1 MIKRTILLAGMAL
14 ALAACGGGGGSEQ
27 TVDFSTW
34 VEAEVFYTYPYEGQQ
49 DVAPNAPVVVRF
61 SEPVNVDASNFTLE
75 GPDGP
80 VSFNVTSLDE
90 GRSALLTPDQ
100 PMAVKSDYTLKLNDI
115 RTENG
120 EPSLP
125 GDRLSFT
132 TRPALQGPF
141 ELRSSED
148 AFEVVSVN
156 PDDGQVPFLDF
167 SSVNLRLSQPVDP
180 ESLIYGQ
187 TVSLTQNGEV
197 IPATLLAN
205 GRYITIDPR
214 PQSEGG
220 GDPVEPVQAGSTL
233 TLTLTNQVRNIKG
246 ETLPAYTR
254 EFMPRDTKP
263 RSMLVQKAEPADPQ
277 MGCLDA
283 GVRTSPI
290 SGEAIN
296 CVPLIAKLLGDNT
309 ASKLQGNV
317 FAELAY
323 APNFPDKVPLRIPR
337 GSLLNGDPLD
347 VNIGGAVPAGFDS
360 GEVTVTFLSDANGYL
375 LPNPYS
381 DDASAPK
388 QLRLTMDVAFDT
400 KTQKA
405 NGAFNQNLLQVE
417 LVGYAVTDLDKGSLV
432 VDAVGMVE
440 PRVLGVENAYGLL
453 SFHMES
459 YPDQETAPEQP
470 RNLDTPQIATW
481 MPGDEL
487 GKQRPGDPVILTF
500 NEPLDPMSLKP
511 GDDLTFTAGG
521 VAVPFDAHM
530 DGVSIVIEPE
540 QPLAYGTTYEI
551 GVTDGITDTAGNPA
565 QPFTRTFTMPTYV
578 GSGHPAVA
586 TTTYPGFPCAADR
599 TTWDIAAGDHGI
611 CRGGKSGDDHLP
623 VMPMPGRRPIVVQFS
638 QTMLK
643 DSIQVGETC
652 DTGSFRVEKVAEPGQ
667 LPQGSKDGNDRIK
680 YSCLDTVPG
689 ELVYGGRKITFIP
702 DQPWEEGA
710 TYRYVLMSENQDFSV
725 DDCTSGAAICTED
738 NGPLQTA
745 VLEAPED
752 DQGGPNMELYFTGAA
767 ANTNVFQELRNLPAY
782 DTNHDF
788 VHQDSEPQPQESPAG
803 SGEYPTPP
811 NSTELF
817 VKDKGG
823 LLLEA
828 RVGCEYDGRAC
839 PSEKFIYVTAD
850 LDVEVVGY
858 DPQEDAVR
866 VNIYPTLLKTSSVD
880 IYARL
885 LLVLFPID
893 QTIATGPQIMRIRY
907 EDRGNGRTEPVTGW
921 IRKTPDGPI
930 FETNLDI
937 YLSAPYL
944 RPSAAGLEL
953 SHDLYSYPLSL
964 NLVGDVTFLE
974 DGRLQIEQ
982 RNQVEQDVEVDI
994 SLDDGGNLKAANM
1007 TLGIPPGG
1015 VFLNY
1020 VSAPIKD

>member
-1 MIKRTILLAGMAL
+1 MKLRTLLLAGAAL

-34 VEAEVFYTYPYEGQQ
+34 VEAEVFYTYPYEGQR
-49 DVAPNAPVVVRF
+49 DVAPRAPVIVRF
-61 SEPVNVDASNFTLE
+61 SEPVEVDAGNFTLE

-80 VSFNVTSLDE
+80 VPFTVKQVDGGL
-90 GRSALLTPDQ
+90 SAVLTPNDAL
-100 PMAVKSDYTLKLNDI
+100 AVKSDYTLTLNDI

-125 GDRLSFT
+125 GDALHFT

-148 AFEVVSVN
+148 SFEVVSVN
-156 PDDGQVPFLDF
+156 PDDAEVPFLDF
-167 SSVNLRLSQPVDP
+167 SSVNVRLSQPVDP
-180 ESLIYGQ
+180 DSLVYGQ
-187 TVSLTQNGEV
+187 TISLTQNGEV
-197 IPATLLAN
+197 IPATLLAE
-205 GRYITIDPR
+205 GRYITLDPR
-214 PQSEGG
+214 PQSDGG
-220 GDPVEPVQAGSTL
+220 EDPVEPVEAGATL
-233 TLTLTNQVRNIKG
+233 TLTLTNQVRNIRG
-246 ETLPAYTR
+246 EALPAYTR
-254 EFMPRDTKP
+254 EFMPRDTSP
-263 RSMLVQKAEPADPQ
+263 RSTLAQRADPADTQ
-277 MGCLDA
+277 LGCLDD

-290 SGEAIN
+290 TGEAIN

-309 ASKLQGNV
+309 ASKQQGNV
-317 FAELAY
+317 FAELAF
-323 APNFPDKVPLRIPR
+323 APNFPDKTPLRIPR
-337 GSLLNGDPLD
+337 GSLLSGDPLE

-381 DDASAPK
+381 DDAGAPK

-400 KTQKA
+400 ETQKA

-417 LVGYAVTDLDKGSLV
+417 LVGYAVTDLEKGSLV

-440 PRVLGVENAYGLL
+440 PRVLGVENAYGML

-459 YPDQETAPEQP
+459 YPDQESAPEQP
-470 RNLDTPQIATW
+470 RNLDAPQIATW
-481 MPGDEL
+481 MPGGEV
-487 GKQRPGDPVILTF
+487 GKQRPGDPIILTF
-500 NEPLDPMSLKP
+500 DEPLDPMSVAP
-511 GDDLTFTAGG
+511 GADLTLTADGA
-521 VAVPFDAHM
+521 AVPFDYYL
-530 DGVSIVIEPE
+530 DGVSIVIKPE
-540 QPLAYGTTYEI
+540 QPLAYNTTYEI
-551 GVTDGITDTAGNPA
+551 GVTDGITDTAGNAA
-565 QPFTRTFTMPTYV
+565 QPFTRTFTMPEYI
-578 GSGHPAVA
+578 GSGHPAIA
-586 TTTYPGFPCAADR
+586 TTTYPGFPCAADK

-611 CRGGKSGDDHLP
+611 CRGGESDDDHLP
-623 VMPMPGRRPIVVQFS
+623 VMPMPGRRSIVVQFS
-638 QTMLK
+638 QTMLEE
-643 DSIQVGETC
+643 SIQVGETC
-652 DTGSFRVEKVAEPGQ
+652 DTGSFRVEKIAEPGQ
-667 LPQGSKDGNDRIK
+667 APQGTVDGNSRTQ
-680 YSCLDTVPG
+680 YACLDTVPG
-689 ELVYGGRKITFIP
+689 ELEYRGRKVTFTP
-702 DQPWEEGA
+702 DQPWEDGA

-725 DDCTSGAAICTED
+725 DDCTSGEALCTVD

-752 DQGGPNMELYFTGAA
+752 GQGGPNLELYFTGAA
-767 ANTNVFQELRNLPAY
+767 ANDNVFQELRNLPAY
-782 DTNHDF
+782 DTNADF
-788 VHQDSEPQPQESPAG
+788 VHQDQEPQPQEQPAG
-803 SGEYPTPP
+803 SGEFPAPP

-817 VKDKGG
+817 VKDTGG
-823 LLLEA
+823 LLLDA
-828 RVGCEYDGRAC
+828 RVGCDYDGPAC
-839 PSEKFIYVTAD
+839 PSDKFIYITAD

-858 DPQEDAVR
+858 DAQEDAVR

-880 IYARL
+880 VYARL

-893 QTIATGPQIMRIRY
+893 QIIATGPQIMRIRY

-921 IRKTPDGPI
+921 IRETPDGPV

-944 RPSAAGLEL
+944 RPSAAGLQL

-982 RNQVEQDVEVDI
+982 RNQQEQDVVVNIDLI
-994 SLDDGGNLKAANM
+994 DNVIKAADM
-1007 TLGIPPGG
+1007 TLGIPANG

-1020 VSAPIKD
+1020 VSAPIKN